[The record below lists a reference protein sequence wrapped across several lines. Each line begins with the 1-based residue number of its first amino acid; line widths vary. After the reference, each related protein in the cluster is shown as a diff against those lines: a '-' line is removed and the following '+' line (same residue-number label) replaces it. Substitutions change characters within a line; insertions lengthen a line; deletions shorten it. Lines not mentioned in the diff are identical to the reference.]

1 MRILNVFITIAA
13 CLICLNGTYAAP
25 AWPNKI
31 SYTQADGTKVTVY
44 LNGDEYMHH
53 YVSED
58 GFILLP
64 DANGSLRYAEIVD
77 NKVMPT
83 GMVAH
88 NATSRNAKELQFIK
102 TLDQQAIKQKLAV
115 AYRDKRQ
122 EIASKAQRV
131 KSQSI
136 IRKTKCSGISEQNV
150 PFPKRNVPL

>member
-1 MRILNVFITIAA
+1 
-13 CLICLNGTYAAP
+13 
-25 AWPNKI
+25 
-31 SYTQADGTKVTVY
+31 
-44 LNGDEYMHH
+44 MHH

-131 KSQSI
+131 KVKARQAS
-136 IRKTKCSGISEQNV
+136 
-150 PFPKRNVPL
+150 